1 MAWTKEQGV
10 NALGGLFKGIAA
22 GYLGQKEA
30 ADEEERKKE
39 QKYWADLIKNKWFPD
54 DSSQKQTGQGLGMA
68 SSPYQITAQNFMKP
82 TGTSWLMGGKSPTT
96 SPEDPTAPTQ
106 PTFMNY
112 LNDPLNMFKK

>member
-22 GYLGQKEA
+22 GYLGQKETA
-30 ADEEERKKE
+30 EEAEKLRQQKEFYDLVKE
-39 QKYWADLIKNKWFPD
+39 QFKK
-54 DSSQKQTGQGLGMA
+54 KQTAPQPTETLGMA
-68 SSPYQITAQNFMKP
+68 SSPYQMTAQNFMKP

-96 SPEDPTAPTQ
+96 SPEAPTAPTQ